1 MAINFPSNPTLDQE
15 YSADDRTWKWN
26 GIYWEAI
33 TATVGYAG
41 SVGFTGSKG
50 ESSFSLGPTPPDE
63 PIVGDRWLDTESGCL
78 VVWTEDADSFQ
89 WVEVAAS
96 GYRGPT
102 GYTGSAGVVEGLP
115 PLVTADLRGSVIG
128 DDSTV
133 IVDYTSSLITA
144 SKVTTPI
151 IESTAAFTE
160 FTQGVFV
167 TGATDLGLVS
177 DRIVSIQGA
186 SGTVTHDVSVVSL
199 FYHTSVAGDF
209 TANLVNVPDTD
220 DRSTVVSLII
230 QQSSTARVVVGL
242 QIEGAAQTILW
253 SDGVTPVGSANKTD
267 IFSFTLI
274 RSSNTWLVL
283 GSAGSFG

>member
-26 GIYWEAI
+26 GTYWEAI

-41 SVGFTGSKG
+41 SIGFTGSKG
-50 ESSFSLGPTPPDE
+50 ESSFSIGPAPPDD

-96 GYRGPT
+96 GYRGPN

-115 PLVTADLRGSVIG
+115 PLVTADLKGSVIG

-133 IVDYTSSLITA
+133 IVDYTSSEITA

-160 FTQGVFV
+160 FTQGIFV
-167 TGATDLGLVS
+167 TGATVVGLIT
-177 DRIVSIQGA
+177 DRIASIEGA
-186 SGTVTHDVSVVSL
+186 AGTINHDVTGVSL
-199 FYHTSVAGDF
+199 FYHTAVVDDF
-209 TANLVNVPDTD
+209 TANFVNVPDTN
-220 DRSTVVSLII
+220 DRSLVISLVI
-230 QQSSTARVVVGL
+230 QQSSVAKTVSSV
-242 QIEGAAQTILW
+242 QIEGVAQTILW

-267 IFSFTLI
+267 IISFTLL
-274 RSSNTWLVL
+274 RVNDSWAVL

>member
-33 TATVGYAG
+33 TATIGYAG
-41 SVGFTGSKG
+41 SIGFTGSKG

-128 DDSTV
+128 EDSTV
-133 IVDYTSSLITA
+133 IVDYTSALINA
-144 SKVTTPI
+144 SKVTTPV
-151 IESTAAFTE
+151 IESTGAFTE
-160 FTQGVFV
+160 FTQGIFV
-167 TGATDLGLVS
+167 TGITDLGVIT
-177 DRIVSIQGA
+177 DRIISIDGA
-186 SGTVTHDVSVVSL
+186 DGIVDHDVTTVSL
-199 FYHTSVAGDF
+199 FYHTAVVNDF
-209 TANLVNVPDTD
+209 TANFTNVPDTN
-220 DRSTVVSLII
+220 DRSLVISLII
-230 QQSSTARVVVGL
+230 QQSSVARTVSSV
-242 QIEGAAQTILW
+242 QISGVSQNILW

-274 RSSNTWLVL
+274 RSNDSWAVL